1 MKWHKRFIELAHHV
15 AQWSK
20 DDSTKVGAVI
30 VDDSNRVI
38 SLGYNG
44 PPRRVNDD
52 YENRE
57 QKLRRTLHAEVNALA
72 FAHRDVSGCTIYI
85 THPPCAQCAAQII
98 QHGIRQ
104 VVFDLPTYNFL
115 TRWGDDYKESLAM
128 FSEVGV
134 EVAHR

>member
-72 FAHRDVSGCTIYI
+72 FAHHDVSGCTIYI

-98 QHGIRQ
+98 QYGIRQ
-104 VVFDLPTYNFL
+104 VVYPPPRPEFL
-115 TRWGDDYKESLAM
+115 QRWGVDHKEARAM
-128 FSEVGV
+128 FHESGV
-134 EVAHR
+134 QVSLI